1 MSSFRLGKETKET
14 NIHIDTGMAYKIMP
28 NKVIRGNDEDFYFME
43 QDLVELIGFSVTR
56 FTISDLIGILNRV
69 GESTK
74 QQRQMNEIVKR
85 LRKHLHKELCIGR

>member
-43 QDLVELIGFSVTR
+43 QDFR
-56 FTISDLIGILNRV
+56 FTN
-69 GESTK
+69 
-74 QQRQMNEIVKR
+74 
-85 LRKHLHKELCIGR
+85 KEERIYAERTMTVAFVDDSKIIFKW